1 VDFEQS
7 EEQQMVRDL
16 VRDWAEAE
24 LTPTIEVRDKQQQ
37 APVEEWQ
44 RFCELGLHGITIPEQ
59 HGGNPLDDICEA
71 IAARRSHCT
80 AATRCSRSISAA
92 CQGLMSEH
100 THSRKRVRE
109 RMRRRSPAK
118 RNSRMM
124 GSSTSSMGRRCG

>member
-1 VDFEQS
+1 MDFEQS

-71 IAARRSHCT
+71 IIIEELARVDPSFAVFYAVHVGL
-80 AATRCSRSISAA
+80 CSKTIALHGSDAL
-92 CQGLMSEH
+92 QQEYL
-100 THSRKRVRE
+100 SRLSGTDVG
-109 RMRRRSPAK
+109 A
-118 RNSRMM
+118 
-124 GSSTSSMGRRCG
+124 